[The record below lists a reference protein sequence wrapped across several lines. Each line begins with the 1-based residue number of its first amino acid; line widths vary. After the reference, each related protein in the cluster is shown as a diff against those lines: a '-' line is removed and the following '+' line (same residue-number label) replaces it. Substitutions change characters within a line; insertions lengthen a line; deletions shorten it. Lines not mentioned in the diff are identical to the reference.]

1 MNRYNAQILNDKGEY
16 HLQFETDSR
25 EKFDAME
32 RLAQKCMDNKP
43 KTNYDKITE
52 SAESLAEFIYKVRF
66 NCALSDYGCDYCIL
80 KELGDCNETN
90 IKEWLQKECEDEKNR
105 V

>member
-16 HLQFETDSR
+16 HLQFETHSR
-25 EKFDAME
+25 ENFDAME

-52 SAESLAEFIYKVRF
+52 SVESLAEFINHIRLCQSRF
-66 NCALSDYGCDYCIL
+66 GCSNCKL
-80 KELGDCNETN
+80 KQASNGFLCNEQE
-90 IKEWLQKECEDEKNR
+90 IKEWLQKECEG
-105 V
+105 